1 GGRRGREVG
10 RRRGGGRRHGGGGG
24 RGGRGG
30 AGRLSRRR
38 QGAGRLQDD
47 LVAGSVGGVHERQL
61 VAELELRRRLA
72 AVEGAADDGELDR
85 LAVAGDRDEPEDV
98 LVRRERALHGH
109 LLADAVGRE
118 QGVGGRGGGSAGR
131 RAGRGRVG
139 RARRA
144 GDARGHG
151 LARGH
156 DRRRRGGRAAGRRR
170 VPGRG
175 SARGRSRLRGR
186 VGRELLD
193 ERVLALEEPER
204 DQLVGA
210 PGDRDPVGVR
220 QLARGERRRDAGRAR
235 GRDGGGGDAG

>member
-109 LLADAVGRE
+109 LLADAVGRAPGVVPVAVVSVE
-118 QGVGGRGGGSAGR
+118 PGVPGTLEGTVSLGGTIGVGEAGEPPGVAGFPAGG
-131 RAGRGRVG
+131 
-139 RARRA
+139 
-144 GDARGHG
+144 
-151 LARGH
+151 
-156 DRRRRGGRAAGRRR
+156 
-170 VPGRG
+170 
-175 SARGRSRLRGR
+175 
-186 VGRELLD
+186 
-193 ERVLALEEPER
+193 AL
-204 DQLVGA
+204 
-210 PGDRDPVGVR
+210 
-220 QLARGERRRDAGRAR
+220 
-235 GRDGGGGDAG
+235 